1 MKLLDFVLGVGAGL
15 VIYHYWNRKVGV
27 KNPEALAVESQ
38 VVELGQVLNEKANKY
53 SDALRQ
59 DYDIV
64 LPVDQVSKRVRAKAK
79 KLTDGRYSEDLERQK
94 APLSI

>member
-27 KNPEALAVESQ
+27 KNPEAISAESQ
-38 VVELGQVLNEKANKY
+38 IVQLGQVVNETANRY
-53 SDALRQ
+53 GDALRQ
-59 DYDIV
+59 EYDIV
-64 LPVDQVSKRVRAKAK
+64 KPDKVSKRVRARATQ
-79 KLTDGRYSEDLERQK
+79 LTNGRFSEDLERQK

>member
-15 VIYHYWNRKVGV
+15 VVYHYWNRRVGV
-27 KNPEALAVESQ
+27 KNPEAISVETEVLAAKDVITQ
-38 VVELGQVLNEKANKY
+38 TANKY
-53 SDALRQ
+53 SDALKQ

-64 LPVDQVSKRVRAKAK
+64 MPSDQIRKKVRVRAKQ
-79 KLTDGRYSEDLERQK
+79 LTDGRFSEDLQRQK

>member
-27 KNPEALAVESQ
+27 KNPEAILAESQ
-38 VVELGQVLNEKANKY
+38 IIELGQAVNQTANRY
-53 SDALRQ
+53 GDALRQ
-59 DYDIV
+59 QYDIV
-64 LPVDQVSKRVRAKAK
+64 PPAKVSKRVRVRATQ
-79 KLTDGRYSEDLERQK
+79 LTNGRYSEDLERQK

>member
-27 KNPEALAVESQ
+27 KNPEAISAESQ
-38 VVELGQVLNEKANKY
+38 IVQLGQVVSETANRY
-53 SDALRQ
+53 GDALRQ
-59 DYDIV
+59 EYDIV
-64 LPVDQVSKRVRAKAK
+64 KPDKVSKRVRARATQ
-79 KLTDGRYSEDLERQK
+79 LTNGRFSEDLERQK

>member
-38 VVELGQVLNEKANKY
+38 VVELGQVLNETANKY
-53 SDALRQ
+53 GDALRKE
-59 DYDIV
+59 YDIV
-64 LPVDQVSKRVRAKAK
+64 PPDKVSKRVRAKATQ
-79 KLTDGRYSEDLERQK
+79 LTNGRYSEDLDRQK

>member
-27 KNPEALAVESQ
+27 KNPEAISAESQ
-38 VVELGQVLNEKANKY
+38 IVQLGQVVSETANRY
-53 SDALRQ
+53 GDALRQ
-59 DYDIV
+59 EYDIV
-64 LPVDQVSKRVRAKAK
+64 KPDKVSKRVRARATQ
-79 KLTDGRYSEDLERQK
+79 LNNGRFSEDLERQK